1 MVALHWEKYFQHI
14 REKYNKIYRVQMP
27 LVTPHVCRHTFCSLA
42 MLYGIPAN
50 IIQAIAGHSSAEMT
64 AHYSR
69 HVEVESMRSKL
80 LQLPNVFSN
89 PEADIIEVKILPERG
104 KTKQALHA
112 LIDSMDESQLHTAF
126 DALKVL
132 KNGSN

>member
-1 MVALHWEKYFQHI
+1 
-14 REKYNKIYRVQMP
+14 
-27 LVTPHVCRHTFCSLA
+27 

-50 IIQAIAGHSSAEMT
+50 IIQAIAGHLSAEMT

-69 HVEVESMRSKL
+69 HVEIESMRSKL

-89 PEADIIEVKILPERG
+89 PGADAIEVKILPETR
-104 KTKQALHA
+104 KTKQAIHA
-112 LIDSMDESQLHTAF
+112 LIDSLDESQLHMAF